1 MKTTNPNEAQER
13 LSVTAP
19 ANTTEAQEM
28 QPSPQ
33 RKRTARLKPMMP
45 GRTGKAAKTCETET
59 LLIAG
64 YLTSQLSPRTLIAF
78 ESHLKLCPD
87 CRAFLQTYRKT
98 VELTRAFLELKPAI
112 IRRPKLALRAG
123 SPRRI

>member
-1 MKTTNPNEAQER
+1 MKTANPNKAQKG
-13 LSVTAP
+13 LSIHAP
-19 ANTTEAQEM
+19 ANTTEALET

-33 RKRTARLKPMMP
+33 PKRSARSKPMTP
-45 GRTGKAAKTCETET
+45 GKTAKPANTCETET
-59 LLIAG
+59 LLITG

-98 VELTRAFLELKPAI
+98 VELTRAFLELEPAKN
-112 IRRPKLALRAG
+112 RRRKLALRAAN
-123 SPRRI
+123 PRRI

>member
-1 MKTTNPNEAQER
+1 MKTANPSKAQDG
-13 LSVTAP
+13 LSIEAP
-19 ANTTEAQEM
+19 ADTTEALET
-28 QPSPQ
+28 QPWP
-33 RKRTARLKPMMP
+33 RPKRSARSKPMPP
-45 GRTGKAAKTCETET
+45 GKTAKAANSCETET
-59 LLIAG
+59 LLIAS
-64 YLTSQLSPRTLIAF
+64 YLTSQLSPRTVVAF